1 MGYGCLLDQIGGSV
15 TRNPYAAQRNTEL
28 RGSDFTGL
36 HSAKRGRKKESGY
49 FIATFFFL
57 TLFSFF
63 FSFFRFCLTLVIMHI
78 YDVLYFVHIEI
89 TMKQATFTEVRN
101 HAKQYFDI
109 VESGETVRVLRNGK
123 PIADIVPVVP
133 DLPSW
138 KRRKA
143 QPLVL
148 DGVSVSRMILE
159 EREAGL

>member
-1 MGYGCLLDQIGGSV
+1 
-15 TRNPYAAQRNTEL
+15 
-28 RGSDFTGL
+28 
-36 HSAKRGRKKESGY
+36 
-49 FIATFFFL
+49 
-57 TLFSFF
+57 
-63 FSFFRFCLTLVIMHI
+63 
-78 YDVLYFVHIEI
+78 
-89 TMKQATFTEVRN
+89 MKQTTLTEVRN
-101 HAKQYFDI
+101 HAQLYFDL

-159 EREAGL
+159 EHEAGI